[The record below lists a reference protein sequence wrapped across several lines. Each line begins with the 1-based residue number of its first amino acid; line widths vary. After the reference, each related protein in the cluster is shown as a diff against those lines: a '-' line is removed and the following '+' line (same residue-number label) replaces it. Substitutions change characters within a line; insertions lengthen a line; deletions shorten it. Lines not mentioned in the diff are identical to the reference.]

1 MGFTVTMDERECPPS
16 LNERPWYK
24 YLYNSSHDTMSHD
37 DPETGTCPYK
47 EKSDKLQLFF
57 SRPLFLSLTIG
68 VPFCIFKLL
77 FGITLIRVGS
87 GMSVPVS
94 AFGYAVTIWALT
106 DLMMNL
112 GRELFD
118 LLNRPAPFEYC
129 TIAQAGRFFHMPM
142 VFLAVDTLLTFTIIC
157 TMLWSGWIAT
167 LTTPE
172 SYLWYAATT
181 LNLISLSLV
190 VLYNEI
196 RTLH

>member
-1 MGFTVTMDERECPPS
+1 
-16 LNERPWYK
+16 
-24 YLYNSSHDTMSHD
+24 MSQN
-37 DPETGTCPYK
+37 DPDTGTCSYRQ
-47 EKSDKLQLFF
+47 KSDIIQQFF

-77 FGITLIRVGS
+77 FGITLIRIGS
-87 GMSVPVS
+87 DMSVPVS
-94 AFGYAVTIWALT
+94 VCGGVVTIWALA
-106 DLMMNL
+106 DLIMNL

-118 LLNRPAPFEYC
+118 ILNHPAPFEYC
-129 TIAQAGRFFHMPM
+129 TIAQIGRFFHMPM
-142 VFLAVDTLLTFTIIC
+142 VFLAIDTLLTFIIIC

-167 LTTPE
+167 LTTFE

-196 RTLH
+196 RSFT

>member
-1 MGFTVTMDERECPPS
+1 MLQSDQKTGNC
-16 LNERPWYK
+16 
-24 YLYNSSHDTMSHD
+24 LYR
-37 DPETGTCPYK
+37 
-47 EKSDKLQLFF
+47 EKSDIIQKFF

-87 GMSVPVS
+87 YMSVPVYIC
-94 AFGYAVTIWALT
+94 GWAVAVWALA
-106 DLMMNL
+106 DLIMNL

-118 LLNRPAPFEYC
+118 ILNRPALFEYC
-129 TIAQAGRFFHMPM
+129 TIAQAGRFFSMPM
-142 VFLAVDTLLTFTIIC
+142 VFLAFDTLLTFTIIC

-167 LTTPE
+167 LNVFE
-172 SYLWYAATT
+172 SHLWYAATT

-196 RTLH
+196 RALE

>member
-1 MGFTVTMDERECPPS
+1 MSPEDPPA
-16 LNERPWYK
+16 
-24 YLYNSSHDTMSHD
+24 
-37 DPETGTCPYK
+37 GTCLYRQ
-47 EKSDKLQLFF
+47 ESDMLQRFF
-57 SRPLFLSLTIG
+57 TRPLFLSLTIG
-68 VPFCIFKLL
+68 IPFCIFKLL
-77 FGITLIRVGS
+77 FGISLIRAGP

-94 AFGYAVTIWALT
+94 AFGYTVTVWALT

-118 LLNRPAPFEYC
+118 ILNRPAPFEYC

-142 VFLAVDTLLTFTIIC
+142 VFLAIDTLLTFIIIC

-167 LTTPE
+167 LTTSE
-172 SYLWYAATT
+172 KYLWYAATT

-190 VLYNEI
+190 VLYSEI